1 MERHVYC
8 KHIKAKNL
16 RGFVVRGVPFLR
28 LYDAESQC
36 TRIGVEPDKISL
48 LYAPAQ
54 ARQVAAVS
62 EKEVLYLRSRVD
74 EMLKKARAGLSSLAT
89 ERDRIEKTDPP
100 SIMRDATLKVLE
112 DEIQRQIGYCNGL
125 SDVWQLL
132 HQRAY
137 ELWELTQL
145 KEERT

>member
-1 MERHVYC
+1 MSGCPYAVMSSAGSGNHGITAV
-8 KHIKAKNL
+8 IP
-16 RGFVVRGVPFLR
+16 VVEMAHHLG
-28 LYDAESQC
+28 ASN
-36 TRIGVEPDKISL
+36 
-48 LYAPAQ
+48 
-54 ARQVAAVS
+54 
-62 EKEVLYLRSRVD
+62 
-74 EMLKKARAGLSSLAT
+74 EMLEKARAGLSSLAA

-112 DEIQRQIGYCNGL
+112 ERIQRQIGYCNGL

-137 ELWELTQL
+137 ELWELTRL

>member
-1 MERHVYC
+1 M
-8 KHIKAKNL
+8 
-16 RGFVVRGVPFLR
+16 RGVPFLC

-36 TRIGVEPDKISL
+36 TRIGVEPDKSIL

-54 ARQVAAVS
+54 ARQVAAIS
-62 EKEVLYLRSRVD
+62 EKEVLYLCSRLD
-74 EMLKKARAGLSSLAT
+74 EMREKASAGLSSLAA

-112 DEIQRQIGYCNGL
+112 ERIQRQIGYCNGL

-137 ELWELTQL
+137 ELWS
-145 KEERT
+145 

>member
-1 MERHVYC
+1 LSRLVQEDRLV
-8 KHIKAKNL
+8 
-16 RGFVVRGVPFLR
+16 GFHL
-28 LYDAESQC
+28 DA
-36 TRIGVEPDKISL
+36 GAL
-48 LYAPAQ
+48 
-54 ARQVAAVS
+54 
-62 EKEVLYLRSRVD
+62 
-74 EMLKKARAGLSSLAT
+74 GLCVIQTQKRYTTA

-112 DEIQRQIGYCNGL
+112 ERIQRQIGYCNGL

-137 ELWELTQL
+137 ELWELTRL

>member
-8 KHIKAKNL
+8 KHIKNKTL
-16 RGFVVRGVPFLR
+16 RGYTVRGVPFLC

-36 TRIGVEPDKISL
+36 TRIGVEPDKSIL
-48 LYAPAQ
+48 LHAPVR
-54 ARQVAAVS
+54 ARQAAVIS

-74 EMLKKARAGLSSLAT
+74 ELLEKARAGLSSLAA
-89 ERDRIEKTDPP
+89 ERDRVQKDPP
-100 SIMRDATLKVLE
+100 NIMRDVTLKVLE
-112 DEIQRQIGYCNGL
+112 ERIQRQIGYCNGL

-137 ELWELTQL
+137 ELWELTRL